1 MTGFFVSGGS
11 DFIYFDRLDFYIHVV
26 MADKLEA
33 VPVRGVQSNIMQM
46 LDVLFRDID
55 KIAAAK
61 GVAYGK
67 EQAYVSFSSD
77 AGAAGNLA
85 QSEIT
90 LNEVVLPAGST
101 GGLAPIGKASK
112 YTIKQRG
119 FLPLSGTVVPETA
132 NVEVIPAGYVPA
144 VPSKYGF
151 ESSGP
156 ATAEVSTEYKTTS
169 TLKTTVLG
177 NCGYDKVIFR
187 FYTDGPAGSK
197 LTFKAT
203 DSEGTP
209 WTYENEGSWGPDT
222 GFVLP
227 AEYSAST
234 EWTMSADTVG
244 VYKVTTNLVDLE
256 TGKVISTITTS
267 IEITA
272 AAKKA
277 KRSKKEV
284 VAEAVSEPVLEPASA
299 VDTSA
304 PEAAPKAEE

>member
-1 MTGFFVSGGS
+1 
-11 DFIYFDRLDFYIHVV
+11 

-33 VPVRGVQSNIMQM
+33 VPVRGIQSNIMQM

-101 GGLAPIGKASK
+101 GGLAPIGEVSK
-112 YTIKQRG
+112 YMIKQRG
-119 FLPLSGTVVPETA
+119 FLPLSGTVVPATA
-132 NVEVIPAGYVPA
+132 NVEVTPVGYVPA

-156 ATAEVSTEYKTTS
+156 ATAEVNTEFVSTS
-169 TLKTTVLG
+169 TFKTLVVG
-177 NCGYDKVIFR
+177 NCGYDKVLFR
-187 FYTDGPAGSK
+187 FSTEGPAGSK

-203 DSEGTP
+203 DSMGTP
-209 WTYENEGSWGPDT
+209 WTFENEGYWGPES
-222 GFVLP
+222 GFALP
-227 AEYSAST
+227 AEYEAST
-234 EWTMSADTVG
+234 PWTMLADTVG
-244 VYKVTTNLVDLE
+244 VYRVTTNLVDLE

-267 IEITA
+267 TEITA

-284 VAEAVSEPVLEPASA
+284 VAEAVSEPV
-299 VDTSA
+299 V
-304 PEAAPKAEE
+304 EE

>member
-1 MTGFFVSGGS
+1 M
-11 DFIYFDRLDFYIHVV
+11 
-26 MADKLEA
+26 
-33 VPVRGVQSNIMQM
+33 RGVQSNIMQM

-90 LNEVVLPAGST
+90 LNDDVLPAGST
-101 GGLAPIGKASK
+101 GGLAPIGEVST
-112 YTIKQRG
+112 YTIKQSG
-119 FLPLSGTVVPETA
+119 FLPLSGTVVPVAA
-132 NVEVIPAGYVPA
+132 NVEVTPTGYVPA
-144 VPSKYGF
+144 IPSKYGF

-156 ATAEVSTEYKTTS
+156 ATAEVSTEYETTS

-187 FYTDGPAGSK
+187 FFTEGPEGSK

-203 DSEGTP
+203 DSMGTP
-209 WTYENEGSWGPDT
+209 WTFENEGSWGPDE
-222 GFVLP
+222 GFALP

-234 EWTMSADTVG
+234 VWTMSADTVG
-244 VYKVTTNLVDLE
+244 VYSVTTNLVDLE
-256 TGKVISTITTS
+256 TGKVLSTITTS

-272 AAKKA
+272 AVQKSR
-277 KRSKKEV
+277 RSKKVV
-284 VAEAVSEPVLEPASA
+284 VAEAVSAPA
-299 VDTSA
+299 V
-304 PEAAPKAEE
+304 EE

>member
-1 MTGFFVSGGS
+1 
-11 DFIYFDRLDFYIHVV
+11 

-101 GGLAPIGKASK
+101 GGLAPIGEVSK

-119 FLPLSGTVVPETA
+119 FLPLNGTVVPATA
-132 NVEVIPAGYVPA
+132 NVEVTPVGYVPA
-144 VPSKYGF
+144 IPSKYGF

-156 ATAEVSTEYKTTS
+156 ATAEVSTEYETTS
-169 TLKTTVLG
+169 TLKTTLRGRMRTRVPGVRMRGLHFRRSILPPR
-177 NCGYDKVIFR
+177 CGR
-187 FYTDGPAGSK
+187 
-197 LTFKAT
+197 
-203 DSEGTP
+203 
-209 WTYENEGSWGPDT
+209 
-222 GFVLP
+222 
-227 AEYSAST
+227 
-234 EWTMSADTVG
+234 
-244 VYKVTTNLVDLE
+244 
-256 TGKVISTITTS
+256 
-267 IEITA
+267 
-272 AAKKA
+272 
-277 KRSKKEV
+277 
-284 VAEAVSEPVLEPASA
+284 
-299 VDTSA
+299 
-304 PEAAPKAEE
+304 